1 MYRLPERLRPVFQ
14 APFGPVLSTAQLLQE
29 LRRQERV
36 VAVGDVVAKTL
47 IEAKREPWIIV
58 VDYKTQRGATDPDL
72 VKALGGW
79 GAKVLK
85 VANEPATVSDEL
97 FHAVAQALKSKS
109 TVRIEVDGEEDLA
122 GLPFLALAK
131 DGVVMVYGVPKKGV
145 CLVRVNAGIRQ
156 KAQQLLS
163 EMRVA

>member
-1 MYRLPERLRPVFQ
+1 MYRLPARLRPVFQ
-14 APFGPVLSTAQLLQE
+14 EPFGPVLSTAQLLKE
-29 LRRQERV
+29 LRREDRV

-47 IEAKREPWIIV
+47 LEAKREPWIIV
-58 VDYKTQRGATDPDL
+58 VDYKTQRGAIDPEL
-72 VKALGGW
+72 VQALGGW
-79 GAKVLK
+79 GAKILK
-85 VANEPATVSDEL
+85 VPNEAATVSDEL

-131 DGVVMVYGVPKKGV
+131 DGVVMLYGVPKKGV

-163 EMRVA
+163 EMRVE